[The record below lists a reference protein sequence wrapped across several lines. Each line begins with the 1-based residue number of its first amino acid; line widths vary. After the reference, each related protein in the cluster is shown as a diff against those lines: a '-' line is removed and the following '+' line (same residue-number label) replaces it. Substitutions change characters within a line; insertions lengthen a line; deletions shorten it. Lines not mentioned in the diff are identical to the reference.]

1 MLAILLF
8 LCIQTLITK
17 AYPKASKEKK
27 KVASVVKQY
36 ESYAEDEDEAVK
48 DADTENQADESTEN
62 EDEES
67 EESAEEN
74 ATSKKTVKISKR
86 DKVTYMTWITLHTE
100 SQFKN
105 ILNGLI

>member
-27 KVASVVKQY
+27 VASVVKQY
-36 ESYAEDEDEAVK
+36 EFYAEDEDEAVK

-86 DKVTYMTWITLHTE
+86 DKVTYMTWITLHTK
-100 SQFKN
+100 SQFKK